1 MASLTS
7 EPPRNHL
14 SYCTPSCIC
23 AICKTCWLSPKVHA
37 KKGCVAYVC
46 HKHRNS
52 PSTRTKHRKGRNA
65 CSTMCRCM
73 CGYCWHLPAQHRSQ
87 NCTAYQQ
94 VKELEDVLD
103 VIDEQPPR
111 KYLRLSGRF
120 HNKHHNSQAQAL
132 STIAGPSNN
141 QEPHDQQQANRS
153 SPFPTPPKTLD
164 TFLMPPSPAEN
175 SWSSSGLEETSVKCG
190 EASEIAGIKAE
201 LSPEKLEVYTPDT
214 SADSITDHDI
224 RNLPPHI
231 IVISKPSEEE
241 QQLSSQPILPSP
253 SQTADLQICAK
264 TTGPKEEPEEYIEV
278 AEPKAET
285 KVITSCPVPP
295 TTSTPPLNAESF
307 LKCLE
312 WNRMSKTAVS
322 MEVLWNFP
330 QTRRGM
336 EDAMAR
342 GSTAVADFDNQIS
355 LLLRSCRL
363 LGRPVCREIMLN
375 LFREH

>member
-1 MASLTS
+1 M
-7 EPPRNHL
+7 
-14 SYCTPSCIC
+14 
-23 AICKTCWLSPKVHA
+23 
-37 KKGCVAYVC
+37 
-46 HKHRNS
+46 
-52 PSTRTKHRKGRNA
+52 
-65 CSTMCRCM
+65 
-73 CGYCWHLPAQHRSQ
+73 
-87 NCTAYQQ
+87 
-94 VKELEDVLD
+94 
-103 VIDEQPPR
+103 
-111 KYLRLSGRF
+111 
-120 HNKHHNSQAQAL
+120 
-132 STIAGPSNN
+132 
-141 QEPHDQQQANRS
+141 
-153 SPFPTPPKTLD
+153 
-164 TFLMPPSPAEN
+164 
-175 SWSSSGLEETSVKCG
+175 KCG

-201 LSPEKLEVYTPDT
+201 LSPGKLEVYTPDT
-214 SADSITDHDI
+214 SADSITDYDI